1 MNRTCVRFTPE
12 YALLYTNRT
21 NRTVQGHMS
30 GVADSLDYYIK
41 RLINTRFPID
51 LFDKSC
57 IIRDVQ
63 GFGSD
68 ALPEKAKSIP

>member
-1 MNRTCVRFTPE
+1 
-12 YALLYTNRT
+12 
-21 NRTVQGHMS
+21 MS